1 MGDKS
6 TYELNKI
13 LENAKPKDIRS
24 YLADNKEDM
33 KNSEKEFYYFFKDTL
48 DKKRISLKELYI
60 SAGVSESYGGKIVR
74 MERHTKNR
82 DLIIR
87 LCLAGH
93 FNLIE
98 TNRALELYKM
108 SPLYPRFTR
117 DACIII
123 AINNRKYDISEVDD
137 ILAEQREK
145 PLSREREAVLLTQCS
160 KIPL

>member
-1 MGDKS
+1 ML
-6 TYELNKI
+6 Y
-13 LENAKPKDIRS
+13 S
-24 YLADNKEDM
+24 YRPLT
-33 KNSEKEFYYFFKDTL
+33 FKL
-48 DKKRISLKELYI
+48 LLLSLKELYI

>member
-33 KNSEKEFYYFFKDTL
+33 KNSEKAFYYFFKDTL

-98 TNRALELYKM
+98 TNRAL
-108 SPLYPRFTR
+108 
-117 DACIII
+117 
-123 AINNRKYDISEVDD
+123 
-137 ILAEQREK
+137 
-145 PLSREREAVLLTQCS
+145 
-160 KIPL
+160 

>member
-1 MGDKS
+1 
-6 TYELNKI
+6 
-13 LENAKPKDIRS
+13 
-24 YLADNKEDM
+24 M
-33 KNSEKEFYYFFKDTL
+33 KNSEKAFYYFFKDTL

-108 SPLYPRFTR
+108 SPLYPRITR

-123 AINNRKYDISEVDD
+123 EINNRIYDISKVDEF
-137 ILAEQREK
+137 LTEQKEE
-145 PLSREREAVLLTQCS
+145 PLSTE
-160 KIPL
+160 I